1 MEYEGSIRSV
11 KGQFWILSRLN
22 IEQYGLKTLYD
33 WNGDFERTILD
44 YMDFEE
50 FFKDGL
56 TT

>member
-1 MEYEGSIRSV
+1 MSYE
-11 KGQFWILSRLN
+11 
-22 IEQYGLKTLYD
+22 
-33 WNGDFERTILD
+33 WNGDFEGTILD

>member
-1 MEYEGSIRSV
+1 MEYEGSIGSV
-11 KGQFWILSRLN
+11 KGQFWILSIFN
-22 IEQYGLKTLYD
+22 IKQYGLKMSYE
-33 WNGDFERTILD
+33 WNGDFEGTILD